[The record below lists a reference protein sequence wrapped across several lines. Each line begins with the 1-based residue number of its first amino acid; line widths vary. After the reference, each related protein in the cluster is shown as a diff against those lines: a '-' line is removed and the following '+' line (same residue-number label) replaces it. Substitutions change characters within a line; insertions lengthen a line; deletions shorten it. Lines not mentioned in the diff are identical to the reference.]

1 MPLPIDYPAW
11 RFWFDFLQL
20 SGICAVGVYTW
31 WSNREKVTSK
41 KFGDLEER
49 LAHVETAIAHPR
61 CEYHLGFETR
71 LDTMHG
77 DIRELTGGIKG
88 LRRAVD
94 LMNEY
99 LINKGGTP

>member
-1 MPLPIDYPAW
+1 MTIDYTAAKYW
-11 RFWFDFLQL
+11 LDVAQL
-20 SGICAVGVYTW
+20 LGIIGVGVYTW
-31 WSNREKVTSK
+31 WSNREKVTAK
-41 KFGDLEER
+41 KFGDHER
-49 LAHVETAIAHPR
+49 RLTEVETCLKHPR
-61 CEYHLGFETR
+61 CEYHLGFESR

-99 LINKGGTP
+99 LINQGGKR